1 MKPLKAFDIQFVGL
15 KLGLHQYEYK
25 IEQTFFELFEFEEYN
40 SVDVKITIQL
50 EKKATLLELHFLAEG
65 FVNVNCD
72 VTNEPYSQAIQSDF
86 SLVVKFGPE
95 YNDDNESILVIPHG
109 AYKINAAQYIYEL
122 IVLAVPQK
130 RLHPGVE
137 DGSLDSAILKTLEKF
152 SLKGPREDNSD
163 KDTDPRWDSLK
174 KLLTDK

>member
-15 KLGLHQYEYK
+15 KLGSHQYQYK
-25 IEQTFFELFEFEEYN
+25 IEHTFFELFEFEDYN
-40 SVDVKITIQL
+40 SVDVKIKLQL
-50 EKKATLLELHFLAEG
+50 EKKTTLLELQFLAEG

-72 VTNEPYSQAIQSDF
+72 LTNEPYNQVIQSEF
-86 SLVVKFGPE
+86 SLVVKFGHE

-109 AYKINAAQYIYEL
+109 AYEVNVAQYIYEL

-130 RLHPGVE
+130 RIHPGVE
-137 DGSLDSAILKTLEKF
+137 DGSLDSDILITLEKF
-152 SLKGPREDNSD
+152 SPKGPKENNSD